1 MLSLFLNL
9 STRTKALLRL
19 LLPVVCL
26 LLPGFS
32 QGAEWSLKGSVDQSL
47 GYDDNVRMQAN
58 PQGSFKYRIVPVLTF
73 LHKTDVSEIK
83 ANASYGTQV
92 YTDIPEFDQD
102 IQNYGLSGL
111 YKTERFEW
119 GVASNFSVTPSRNTA
134 TQDSGVFNTNSDRT
148 HWSVS
153 PSVSYRI
160 DEVNNLILSPSYSES
175 SFTTGS
181 SSTNG
186 SVFRNNTTYN
196 INLAWQRVWS
206 ERYLSALSVFY
217 SNFDSPKNTN
227 AGLGSSSTF
236 DSVGINL
243 SNDYLWSENLKL
255 QGTVGV
261 RHTESNGNGVSSS
274 SFGFLANAAANY
286 TGENF
291 SSGINFSRSLIPS
304 NQGQLQEQTGVGLN
318 FSYKIAE
325 RLSTS
330 FNIHYQESTS
340 VNAIN
345 QATRTNLVMEPGIR
359 WQLAPDWSLGGSY
372 RYRTQDRGA
381 VNNTGDLTADSNL
394 FMLSIDYN
402 WQGLTLS
409 R

>member
-9 STRTKALLRL
+9 LLRTKTLLQL
-19 LLPVVCL
+19 LLTVVCL
-26 LLPGFS
+26 LIPGFS

-47 GYDDNVRMQAN
+47 SYDDNVRMQAN
-58 PQGSFKYRIVPVLTF
+58 PQGSFRYRIVPVLTF

-83 ANASYGTQV
+83 ANATYGTQV
-92 YTDIPEFDQD
+92 YTDIPQFDQD

-134 TQDSGVFNTNSDRT
+134 VQDSGDFSNNSDRT

-175 SFTTGS
+175 TFS
-181 SSTNG
+181 SGTDSANN
-186 SVFRNNTTYN
+186 SNFRNNTTYN
-196 INLAWQRVWS
+196 ISLAWQRVWT
-206 ERYLSALSVFY
+206 ERYLSALNLFY
-217 SNFDSPKNTN
+217 SNFDSPGNTN
-227 AGLGSSSTF
+227 AGLASSSTF

-261 RHTESNGNGVSSS
+261 RHTESNANGVSSS
-274 SFGFLANAAANY
+274 SFGFLANVGANY

-291 SSGINFSRSLIPS
+291 SSGINFSRSLTPS

-318 FSYKIAE
+318 FRYKIAE

-330 FNIHYQESTS
+330 FNIHYQESTN

-345 QATRTNLVMEPGIR
+345 TATRTNLVLEPAIH
-359 WQLAPDWSLGGSY
+359 WQLAPEWSLGGSY
-372 RYRTQDRGA
+372 RYRTQDRGD
-381 VNNTGDLTADSNL
+381 VNNLGDITADSNL